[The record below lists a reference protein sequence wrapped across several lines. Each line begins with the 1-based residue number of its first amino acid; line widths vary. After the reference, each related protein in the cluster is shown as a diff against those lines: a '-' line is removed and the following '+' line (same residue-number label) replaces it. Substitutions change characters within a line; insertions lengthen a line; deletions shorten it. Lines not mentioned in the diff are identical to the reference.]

1 MERNYIT
8 SEKLRANFSSSF
20 DLVNY
25 AIRLSYE
32 LIEEAKEKRRPID
45 ENIAVEVIEMVE
57 RDIKDTKK

>member
-1 MERNYIT
+1 MEKDYIT

-25 AIRLSYE
+25 AIRLSYK

-45 ENIAVEVIEMVE
+45 ENIAIEVVQMVQ
-57 RDIKDTKK
+57 RDVKEKK